1 MKTKKFL
8 SFALVLT
15 MLAGMLPG
23 MSLTASAAGNTT
35 EITPTNTS
43 ETMTITLTIT
53 GELSND
59 NVTLSAD
66 SFTYNGS
73 TQKPTVTVK
82 HQRGSGA
89 EVTLTEG
96 TDYTVA
102 IKDSANATVTE
113 PKTVGT
119 YTVTVTGMGVYSG
132 TGSKTYNI
140 TKSTPSA
147 PAAPTKASASKNA
160 ITLTVPNDG
169 YEYQFKCGD
178 GSWQDSAEFTG
189 LSPNTEY
196 TFYQRIK
203 ATDNTNESASSTG
216 ATISTTAKDAQTIT
230 AADVSAT
237 YGDTGKS
244 VSATT
249 DGDGA
254 ISYAVKSG
262 SEDYIDVNATTG
274 ALTIKKA
281 GTATVTVTA
290 AETATYAQATK
301 DVTVTVNPKTMTV
314 SAENVTVTA
323 DGQPHGITVRV
334 TDPASGYTVKYGT
347 TEGTYDLDASP
358 TQTEAGTLTVY
369 YQVTAENYTT
379 YTGSATVTVR
389 SKSSQTITAS
399 NVTATYGDTGV
410 SVSATT
416 SGNGTLSYAVKSGN
430 AVTVNAST
438 GALTIVKAGTAVVTV
453 TASSTSTYTSA
464 TKDVTVTVNPK
475 SLTIAAQDQN
485 IMVGDTVPDL
495 SAPVLNTHYTVTG
508 LVGSDALTTAPTLA
522 YSATPDNT
530 RAGTYT
536 ITPSGANAG
545 GNYTI
550 SYQTGTLTITAKPAA
565 TVTTAPTA
573 KTGLTFN
580 GVDQALV
587 NAGAAS
593 GGTMQYAL
601 GANAAAAPTSGWGT
615 AIPTGKEAKD
625 YYVWYKA
632 AGDAEHS
639 DSDPACVT
647 VTIGTTSLDAQG
659 VTIYAIPDQNS
670 TGEQIKPKPVV
681 KHLGYLLV
689 EGTDYELSYGAN
701 TEIGKGTGTVTI
713 TGKGGY
719 SGTLTRTFNI
729 VLPAYEGTLTVTA
742 PGAYTYGDALG
753 AAPAVTSSAGSLS
766 GETVKVYYSATPSGE
781 GTAWSSGEVLNAG
794 TYYVWAELAKTAAH
808 DAATSAR
815 VTFTVSKATP
825 AAPAGVLAASYA
837 DTYKVT
843 LSIPGDK
850 TYADYEY
857 SLDGTNWT
865 SVPALKDGAFTPAGL
880 SAGTAYTFSLRTK
893 ADSNHNA
900 SPAATATLKTPA
912 KVLLSYDANGSTA
925 TVPASAEY
933 DSGAT
938 VTAAAAITR
947 AGYTFAGWN
956 TAANGGGTAYAA
968 GAAFTISANTTLY
981 AQWTPIT
988 YSVDY
993 HENGGNACTDET
1005 GKAYNAEITLP
1016 TPTYAEHTFNGWATV
1031 SGGSPVYRGGQ
1042 KVSGLT
1048 SVNGAT
1054 VDLYAVW
1061 TENTYK
1067 ITGEVKEERDGT
1079 TEQSIVAG
1087 VTVKIMRGS
1096 VEFATTATDDYGKY
1110 TFSGV
1115 PAGSY
1120 NIVATRT
1127 VDGKNQT
1134 MTALVE
1140 VKSDKTVE
1148 TIVLPPS
1155 GINSALDVKGD
1166 STPPVMVGG
1175 LDDVAKDEAEENKE
1189 VTVTMTVEQKDE
1201 NTATEQQ
1208 KQEMQEIKE
1217 AVAADTSTGS
1227 GSTEL
1232 EFLDVKVEKKT
1243 EDGSTTTTEPI
1254 TETSQ
1259 VVEMIV
1265 PFNTSGRFSFIVYR
1279 WHDGKA
1285 EAFQK
1290 RSSPFASGSF
1300 MDGWYYVD
1308 MAAGLFHIYGSRFST
1323 YAIGYEEGTG
1333 YTLTVNNGTG
1343 SGEFAVGA
1351 TITITADAAPSG
1363 KVFDK
1368 WTTGD
1373 GVDFADAT
1381 ASTTTFVMP
1390 AKNVTVTA
1398 TYKDAPVTTYTAT
1411 VVSGTG
1417 SGSYAAGASVTI
1429 KANPAPSGKV
1439 FDKWVSSDGVS
1450 FANANSSTTT
1460 FTMPAKNVTVTATYK
1475 TASSPTPY
1483 YPPHNPAPTTYTVQ
1497 TEKAEHGTVKTSYE
1511 KTSSGTK
1518 VTITATPDAGYE
1530 VGSVTVTDAN
1540 GNSVKVT
1547 KNADGTYSFT
1557 MPASKVTVK
1566 VTFVPVA
1573 QQQACPQDSTC
1584 PLSAFTDT
1592 DPKAWYHDG
1601 VHYVLEHGIM
1611 SGMGDGLF
1619 APNGTT
1625 TRAQL
1630 ATILWNMEGRRKVSG
1645 GISFNDV
1652 KSGDWYF
1659 DAVNWA
1665 SAQGLILGYD
1675 DANASGKVFAPND
1688 ALTREQLVTILYR
1701 YAKLKGID
1709 VSASASLSGYTD
1721 AASVSS
1727 WAEEAMC
1734 WAVGN
1739 GLITGKTATTLN
1751 PSDKASR
1758 AEIATITERFC
1769 EKVAK

>member
-1 MKTKKFL
+1 M
-8 SFALVLT
+8 FAMIT
-15 MLAGMLPG
+15 GMFVVP
-23 MSLTASAAGNTT
+23 ASAEGDTT
-35 EITPTNTS
+35 TITQDNPS
-43 ETMTITLTIT
+43 GTMT
-53 GELSND
+53 
-59 NVTLSAD
+59 VTLVIPKKTPAATD
-66 SFTYNGS
+66 LTYTAPSDLVYSGS
-73 TQKPTVTVK
+73 DK
-82 HQRGSGA
+82 A
-89 EVTLTEG
+89 
-96 TDYTVA
+96 
-102 IKDSANATVTE
+102 ATVE
-113 PKTVGT
+113 AASG
-119 YTVTVTGMGVYSG
+119 VTGMGTITVKYYSDASRTTEATPENVG
-132 TGSKTYNI
+132 TYYVGATIAEGDNYTASTAVLYGDGWTFEI

-147 PAAPTKASASKNA
+147 PSAPTAATASKNS
-160 ITLTVPNDG
+160 ITLTTVDG
-169 YEYQFKCGD
+169 CEYSKD
-178 GSWQDSAEFTG
+178 GTNWQDSPTFTG
-189 LSPNTEY
+189 LTPSTSY
-196 TFYQRIK
+196 TFYERIK
-203 ATDNTNESASSTG
+203 ETVNNNASSASS

-230 AADVSAT
+230 AENVAAT
-237 YGDTGKS
+237 YGDTGKAVIAS
-244 VSATT
+244 TNGGGT
-249 DGDGA
+249 L
-254 ISYAVKSG
+254 SYAVTSG
-262 SEDYIDVNATTG
+262 DAVTVDASTG
-274 ALTIKKA
+274 ALTINHV

-290 AETATYAQATK
+290 AETADYAAAAK
-301 DVTVTVNPKTMTV
+301 DVTVTVNPKAMTV
-314 SAENVTVTA
+314 SASDVTVTR

-334 TDPASGYTVKYGT
+334 TDPASGYIVKYGT
-347 TEGTYDLDASP
+347 AEGTYDLDASP

-369 YQVTAENYTT
+369 YQVTADNYITK
-379 YTGSATVTVR
+379 TGSATVTVR

-410 SVSATT
+410 SISATT
-416 SGNGTLSYAVKSGN
+416 SGNGTLSYALKSGS
-430 AVTVNAST
+430 AVTVNAAT

-545 GNYTI
+545 GSYAI

-615 AIPTGKEAKD
+615 AIPAGKEAKD

-729 VLPAYEGTLTVTA
+729 VLPSYEGTLTVTA

-794 TYYVWAELAKTAAH
+794 TYYVWAELAKTATH

-825 AAPAGVLAASYA
+825 AAPAGVLAASYT

-857 SLDGTNWT
+857 SLDGTNWM

-938 VTAAAAITR
+938 VTAAAAAITR

-968 GAAFTISANTTLY
+968 GTAFTISANTTLY

-1217 AVAADTSTGS
+1217 AVAADSTTDE

-1265 PFNTSGRFSFIVYR
+1265 PFNTSGRFGFIVYR

-1308 MAAGLFHIYGSRFST
+1308 MVAGLFHIYGSRFST

-1351 TITITADAAPSG
+1351 TITITADDPAAG

-1373 GVDFADAT
+1373 GVNFADAT

-1450 FANANSSTTT
+1450 FANAKSSTTT

-1475 TASSPTPY
+1475 TASSPAPY
-1483 YPPHNPAPTTYTVQ
+1483 YPGGGGNYTPTTYPPIVADAQHGKVTVSP
-1497 TEKAEHGTVKTSYE
+1497 TNPT
-1511 KTSSGTK
+1511 SGTT
-1518 VTITATPDAGYE
+1518 VTITAKPDAGYE
-1530 VGSVTVTDAN
+1530 VDTVTVADASGKSVSVKDN
-1540 GNSVKVT
+1540 GN
-1547 KNADGTYSFT
+1547 NTYSFT
-1557 MPASKVTVK
+1557 QPSSKVTVK
-1566 VTFVPVA
+1566 VTFKPVSSPTNDVFA
-1573 QQQACPQDSTC
+1573 PFSDLNTAS
-1584 PLSAFTDT
+1584 
-1592 DPKAWYHDG
+1592 WYADG
-1601 VHYVLEHGIM
+1601 VRYVLEHGIM
-1611 SGMGDGLF
+1611 SGMDNGLF
-1619 APNGTT
+1619 QPSGTT

-1630 ATILWNMEGRRKVSG
+1630 AQILWNIEGKPTYSG
-1645 GISFNDV
+1645 AIAFTDVNANEWYAPAIRWANAEGIIGGYGNNLFGPNDV
-1652 KSGDWYF
+1652 
-1659 DAVNWA
+1659 
-1665 SAQGLILGYD
+1665 
-1675 DANASGKVFAPND
+1675 
-1688 ALTREQLVTILYR
+1688 LTREQLVTILYR
-1701 YAKLKGID
+1701 YAKQKGVD
-1709 VSASASLSGYTD
+1709 VSVGEDTNILSYDD
-1721 AASVSS
+1721 AFDISE
-1727 WAEEAMC
+1727 WAIPAMQ
-1734 WAVGN
+1734 WAVGS
-1739 GLITGKTATTLN
+1739 GLISGKTASTLN
-1751 PSDKASR
+1751 PQDKATR
-1758 AEIATITERFC
+1758 AEIATIIMRYC
-1769 EKVAK
+1769 EEIAK